1 MSYVEDLFSLKGK
14 RAVVTGAKR
23 GLGNCIAKS
32 LYDSGAE
39 VLGIDKLDFS
49 DEEFETYTCNI
60 EDKKDIDGLIEYC
73 KTKWSKIDILINNAG
88 VGFAH
93 SLLDYPLE
101 DWETTYKV
109 NLLAPILLTQGLA
122 PLLIENGGGS
132 VINITSLNAEQA
144 FPGNPAYPATK
155 GGLKLMSKSFA
166 YELGKHKIRVNNL
179 GPGYFK
185 TDFHRQGD
193 RLEKLNW
200 EDSIIL
206 KERSEKTLLG
216 RWGEPKDISGLVIFL
231 CSDSSSYITGQDI
244 YVDGGW
250 LAKGL

>member
-1 MSYVEDLFSLKGK
+1 MSYIEDLFSVKGK
-14 RAVVTGAKR
+14 RAIVTGAKR
-23 GLGNCIAKS
+23 GLGNCIAKA
-32 LYDSGAE
+32 LHDAGAE
-39 VLGIDKLDFS
+39 VLGTDKLEFL
-49 DEEFETYTCNI
+49 DEEFETYTCDI
-60 EDKKDIDGLIEYC
+60 EKKEDIDKLIEHC
-73 KTKWSKIDILINNAG
+73 KNKWDKIDILINNAG

-93 SLLDYPLE
+93 DFLDYPLD

-109 NLLAPILLTQGLA
+109 NLLAPFLLTQGLA
-122 PLLIENGGGS
+122 PLLIENGKGS
-132 VINITSLNAEQA
+132 IINVTSLNAEQA

-200 EDSIIL
+200 EESIIEQ
-206 KERSEKTLLG
+206 ERSEKTVLG
-216 RWGEPKDISGLVIFL
+216 RWGVPNDVVGLVIFL
-231 CSDSSSYITGQDI
+231 CSDSSTYITGQDI

-250 LAKGL
+250 LIKGL